1 MELCSP
7 PAEAPSA
14 PNRKQRREVEHGT
27 APRLEREGPA
37 MRAAALALVATH
49 LKEPRWR
56 HYRSAGYARLL
67 AAVLGEVRVR

>member
-1 MELCSP
+1 
-7 PAEAPSA
+7 
-14 PNRKQRREVEHGT
+14 VEHGT